1 MKKITIILC
10 AVILFSASENSYAQR
25 KSIEK
30 EIVCDK
36 TPDQLPT
43 YKGGDIEAFANDM
56 KKGVAIPAECNEYEI
71 NGEVVISFVVTKNGK
86 VKNVKAEKSPF
97 KALSENIQKALTEM
111 RGWTPA
117 MKDGKK
123 VNYRVELKMPFS
135 FIKDKNNVGPM
146 FNGVNSKGF
155 EKFIQKET
163 KIPKEAM
170 AARVEGVV
178 KVEFTVLKSGSPT
191 DFKVITSQSDLL
203 SKDFIEL
210 IKKQGKWEPALKD
223 GVAVSDKVTLWTTYK
238 LPQRLDS
245 EPMYRIHDF
254 SYILDHDPMID
265 LVERATMRGGH
276 DMEFDWYIY
285 KDGRCELRNTFS
297 SSLRMFYTLQTRFE
311 NWNWRPGRYGDKDVS
326 VRYHVTIK
334 GGFTH
339 YDTIIMMD

>member
-1 MKKITIILC
+1 MC
-10 AVILFSASENSYAQR
+10 AVTLFSATENSYAQ
-25 KSIEK
+25 KKGMEK

-43 YKGGDIEAFANDM
+43 YKGGDIEAFAKDM
-56 KKGVAIPAECNEYEI
+56 KQGVAIPKECSEFEI
-71 NGEVVISFVVTKNGK
+71 SGEIAISFVVTKNGK
-86 VKNVKAEKSPF
+86 VKNVKAEKSSF
-97 KALSENIQKALTEM
+97 KELSGNIQKALEET

-117 MKDGKK
+117 MKNGKK
-123 VNYRVELKMPFS
+123 VNYQVELKMPFS

-191 DFKVITSQSDLL
+191 DFKVISSQSDLL
-203 SKDFIEL
+203 SKDFIDL
-210 IKKQGKWEPALKD
+210 IKKQGKWSPALKD
-223 GVAVSDKVTLWTTYK
+223 GVAVNDRVTVWTTYK
-238 LPQRLDS
+238 LPQRLDV

-265 LVERATMRGGH
+265 LVEKATMRGGH

-297 SSLRMFYTLQTRFE
+297 SSLRMFHTLQNRFE
-311 NWNWRPGRYGDKDVS
+311 SWNWRAGRYGDQNVS
-326 VRYHVTIK
+326 VKYHITIK
-334 GGFTH
+334 GGFTY
-339 YDTIIMMD
+339 YDTIILID